1 MYPQLSELTAQL
13 ATRLLRGEHLTLWG
27 PRGSGKS
34 AVLAQVQARLGAAA
48 APRAYSISTATLDDI
63 TQTLERAYPGVDTRE
78 VGRRTARFRLW
89 NAADRRAGVLL
100 LDHFHCNGS
109 AMVSFLRRLHGKIAG
124 VLTAVDVDDER
135 ERNRMRP
142 WRYGAM
148 SVRMPL
154 ATAMQLRRLLDERCR
169 CLRLPPFEAQAAHKL
184 VEAARGR
191 PGWIVMCTDLARD
204 SRYWCKH
211 GPLVSVMC
219 VDAEAAVRYEALG
232 MLRPISAAH
241 VEEFQ
246 RGNVAGAP
254 APSDRARRFSGI
266 SSRPRS
272 VDPTHRG

>member
-1 MYPQLSELTAQL
+1 MYPQLPELTAQL

-34 AVLAQVQARLGAAA
+34 TVLAQVQARLGAAA

-63 TQTLERAYPGVDTRE
+63 TQALERAYPGVDTLE

-124 VLTAVDVDDER
+124 VLTAVDVDNEK

-154 ATAMQLRRLLDERCR
+154 ATVLQLRRLLDERCR
-169 CLRLPPFEAQAAHKL
+169 GLGLPTFDAHVAGRL

-191 PGWIVMCTDLARD
+191 PGWVVKCTDLARE
-204 SRYWCKH
+204 SRYWCEH
-211 GPLVSVMC
+211 GPLVSVIC
-219 VDAEAAVRYEALG
+219 VDAEAAVRYESLD
-232 MLRPISAAH
+232 LFRPSSA
-241 VEEFQ
+241 VSFEEFK
-246 RGNVAGAP
+246 RRNVAGES
-254 APSDRARRFSGI
+254 APSDRVRMLSGI
-266 SSRPRS
+266 KSPPRS

>member
-34 AVLAQVQARLGAAA
+34 TVLAQVQARLGAAA
-48 APRAYSISTATLDDI
+48 APSAYSISTATLDDI
-63 TQTLERAYPGVDTRE
+63 TQALERAYPGVDTLE

-124 VLTAVDVDDER
+124 VLTAVDVDNEK

-154 ATAMQLRRLLDERCR
+154 ATALQLRRLLDERCR
-169 CLRLPPFEAQAAHKL
+169 RLRLLPFNAHVARRL

-191 PGWIVMCTDLARD
+191 PGWVVKCTDLARE
-204 SRYWCKH
+204 SRYWCEH
-211 GPLVSVMC
+211 GPLVSVIC
-219 VDAEAAVRYEALG
+219 VDAEAAVRYEALD
-232 MLRPISAAH
+232 MLRPISAVRA
-241 VEEFQ
+241 EEVK
-246 RGNVAGAP
+246 RDNIAGES
-254 APSDRARRFSGI
+254 APSDRERLFSGI
-266 SSRPRS
+266 NSHPQS
-272 VDPTHRG
+272 VDRTHQG